1 MISPLKKV
9 QQSKI
14 SLNKYLL
21 QERFLISTKR
31 YPSLSQ
37 LCKQYVKAS
46 VRLNSSVYY
55 INTYQQVETNER
67 PHFQQLSSPDQQAH
81 ERLSGSTLSKTLM
94 KSQSLG
100 SLSDKVLHEIN
111 GHRIPKVTLILH
123 YHVCSFK
130 QLPNSYTSF
139 MQLPWGIYTLPKPPP
154 MFNTFISLMKSCL

>member
-100 SLSDKVLHEIN
+100 SLSDKVLHGN
-111 GHRIPKVTLILH
+111 KWSQDPKSHTDTPL
-123 YHVCSFK
+123 
-130 QLPNSYTSF
+130 
-139 MQLPWGIYTLPKPPP
+139 
-154 MFNTFISLMKSCL
+154 SCLLIQTIAKFLYLIHAIAMGNIHSS